1 MFHYPTTPPKKKE
14 KNAHLQN
21 IFYRTS
27 AASANDCTGI
37 APTVPETS
45 YEAESYFDI
54 IDLPVTSKDG
64 AERFKKIP

>member
-1 MFHYPTTPPKKKE
+1 MFHYPTTPPKKKG

-37 APTVPETS
+37 TPTVPETS

-54 IDLPVTSKDG
+54 IDLPVTSRDG
-64 AERFKKIP
+64 SERFKKIP